1 MAKNNLTITVIL
13 EAAPDN
19 EKEATEIRD
28 IVIDKLKKAYNTED
42 VNVFMGLG
50 YSDFIIT
57 NKSKGTTYGRFK
69 KHI

>member
-1 MAKNNLTITVIL
+1 MKNNLTITVIF
-13 EAAPDN
+13 PDN
-19 EKEATEIRD
+19 KNDVVDFSKQIKEKLAEVYDTKD
-28 IVIDKLKKAYNTED
+28 IVLL
-42 VNVFMGLG
+42 FGLG

>member
-1 MAKNNLTITVIL
+1 MKNNLTITVIFSDTPNDVVAL
-13 EAAPDN
+13 TKQIK
-19 EKEATEIRD
+19 EKLSEVYDTKD
-28 IVIDKLKKAYNTED
+28 IILL
-42 VNVFMGLG
+42 FGLG